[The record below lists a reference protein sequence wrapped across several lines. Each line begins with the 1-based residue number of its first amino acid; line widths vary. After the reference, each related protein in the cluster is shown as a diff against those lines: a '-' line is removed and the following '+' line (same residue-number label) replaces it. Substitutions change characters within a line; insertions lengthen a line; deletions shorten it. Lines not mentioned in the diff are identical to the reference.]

1 MNKFA
6 ILLVLLLIVESNK
19 LLAQVDS
26 SQFLLRNFEKGQV
39 FFKDGRVFDAS
50 LNYSLFVKKF
60 LFQDQQ
66 DKSIKEFSEPDMVST
81 IKIGKRVFL
90 PTQNGATE
98 ILQDNPFISVQYKG
112 SLKREGKEV
121 GYGGRSETSA
131 VDGLATYHSGNT
143 GYKLETE
150 KFILN
155 RIDKIFCIEHN
166 GKQYRFLSEKQF
178 LKAFPNQKREL
189 MKYIEENKI
198 DFKEIDKVLKLYNYA
213 VTL

>member
-1 MNKFA
+1 MNRLT
-6 ILLVLLLIVESNK
+6 ILLILVIVAGSNK
-19 LLAQVDS
+19 LIAQIDS
-26 SQFLLRNFEKGQV
+26 TQFLLRSFENGQV
-39 FFKDGRVFDAS
+39 FFKDGRVFNAS
-50 LNYSLFVKKF
+50 LNYSLLVKKF

-81 IKIGKRVFL
+81 IKIGERVFL
-90 PTQNGATE
+90 PTKDGATE
-98 ILQDNPFISVQYKG
+98 ILQDNPFISVQYRG
-112 SLKREGKEV
+112 TLKREGKEI

-155 RIDKIFCIEHN
+155 RIDKIFRIEYN
-166 GKQYRFLSEKQF
+166 GKQYRFLNEKQF
-178 LKAFPNQKREL
+178 LKAFPNQKKEL

>member
-26 SQFLLRNFEKGQV
+26 TQFLLRNFENGQV

-81 IKIGKRVFL
+81 IKIGERVFL
-90 PTQNGATE
+90 PTKDGATE
-98 ILQDNPFISVQYKG
+98 ILQDNPFISVQYRG
-112 SLKREGKEV
+112 TLKREGKEI

-155 RIDKIFCIEHN
+155 RIDKIFRIEYN
-166 GKQYRFLSEKQF
+166 GNNTVFSMKSNF
-178 LKAFPNQKREL
+178 LKLFRIRKR
-189 MKYIEENKI
+189 N
-198 DFKEIDKVLKLYNYA
+198 
-213 VTL
+213 